1 MDVRRF
7 FEYLDDEDV
16 WGLDDDVV
24 SISPSRLVFAELP
37 PKLSGFVSNTSRM
50 SLFFLF

>member
-7 FEYLDDEDV
+7 FEYLDE
-16 WGLDDDVV
+16 DVV
-24 SISPSRLVFAELP
+24 SIWPSRLVFEELLP